1 MSSIPRFLTRTG
13 PLRTTLARASAW
25 DAGVPSGI
33 PSDAPARVV
42 FARTAGVPVHAVT
55 APTAAEGLRFL
66 LRFLEARPQNPI
78 LLTFANPATAKL
90 VRRHAG
96 FRGDLDAFDLVLPDG
111 IGMCM
116 AMRLLHGVRAQRIS
130 FDMTSLAPMIL
141 EEAQRRG
148 LTVGLAGGDPGIAE
162 RARDRLRERFPS
174 LRIVG
179 AADGFGDMAAKAAQ
193 VASMQPD
200 IIVCG
205 MGAVRQEAFLLQVA
219 AQGWRGWGF
228 TCGGFLD
235 QLQQG
240 AEYYP
245 AWVDRANL
253 RWAYRLAREPRRLWR
268 RYVLDYGLFGLML
281 CAALARG
288 TQNARPNP

>member
-1 MSSIPRFLTRTG
+1 MAMPLLTQTGLPRTMSV
-13 PLRTTLARASAW
+13 RASAW
-25 DAGVPSGI
+25 ASGALSGT
-33 PSDAPARVV
+33 PSDASARVAPARTV
-42 FARTAGVPVHAVT
+42 GVPVHAVT

-66 LRFLEARPQNPI
+66 LRLLEARPRNAF
-78 LLTFANPATAKL
+78 LFTFANPATAKL

-96 FRGDLDAFDLVLPDG
+96 FADNLSAFDLVLPDG
-111 IGMCM
+111 IGMCV

-141 EEAQRRG
+141 GEAQARG
-148 LTVGLAGGDPGIAE
+148 LTVALAGGDPGIAE

-193 VASMQPD
+193 VAAMQPD

-288 TQNARPNP
+288 TRNAKPDP